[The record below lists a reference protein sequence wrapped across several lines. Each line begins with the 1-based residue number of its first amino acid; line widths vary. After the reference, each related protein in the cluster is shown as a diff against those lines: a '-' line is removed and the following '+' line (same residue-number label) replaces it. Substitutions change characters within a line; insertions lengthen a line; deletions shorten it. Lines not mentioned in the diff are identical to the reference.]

1 MADVTTVIGVRG
13 FGIPI
18 CRRLGQSGRLLIGDH
33 SAEILERARNVL
45 NDEGYSVT
53 AVQVDITDAGSVN
66 AFAAQA
72 AELGR
77 VRSMVCTAGIS
88 GSMGEPAR
96 IFAVNMLGTLHLLDA
111 FVPLAG
117 EGSVLIIIAS
127 SAAYMMP
134 LSAEDDRILARG
146 SRDEL
151 AAMFQTHEASKSGL
165 STYCLAKRGNQLRV
179 QALAP
184 ALGKSG
190 ARILTVSPGV
200 MATPMSQ
207 FERDAGSAIDE
218 AVANNPMGRYG
229 HPEDI
234 AAAVSW
240 LSCPGAA
247 FVTGIDLLV
256 DGGMTAAMKWP
267 GQGLPRT

>member
-1 MADVTTVIGVRG
+1 MTDVTSVIGVRG
-13 FGIPI
+13 FGMPI
-18 CRRLGQSGRLLIGDH
+18 CRRLGQSGRLLIGDY
-33 SAEILERARNVL
+33 SAEILERARSTLV
-45 NDEGYSVT
+45 DEGYCVT
-53 AVQVDITDAGSVN
+53 AVQIDIADAESVN
-66 AFAAQA
+66 AFAAKA
-72 AELGR
+72 ADLGR
-77 VRSMVCTAGIS
+77 VRNMVCTAGIS
-88 GSMGEPAR
+88 GSMGDPGR
-96 IFAVNMLGTLHLLDA
+96 IFSVNMLGALNLLDA

-134 LSAEDDRILARG
+134 FSAEDESILARG

-151 AAMFQTHEASKSGL
+151 TAMFERHEAAKSGL
-165 STYCLAKRGNQLRV
+165 GTYCLAKRGNQLRV

-184 ALGKSG
+184 VLGKLG
-190 ARILTVSPGV
+190 ARIVTVSPGV

-240 LSCPGAA
+240 LAGPDAA

-267 GQGLPRT
+267 GRGVPEI